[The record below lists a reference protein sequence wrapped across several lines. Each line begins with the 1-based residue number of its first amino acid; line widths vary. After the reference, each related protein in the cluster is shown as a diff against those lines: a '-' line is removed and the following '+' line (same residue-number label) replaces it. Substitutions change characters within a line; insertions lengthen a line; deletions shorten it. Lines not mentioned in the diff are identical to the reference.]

1 MIMCLKRHSLNF
13 LEYDI
18 TWVKSKLS
26 GAIGSLRAEEIELQ
40 NWLIFFGCVSEELI
54 VIVAKLDD

>member
-1 MIMCLKRHSLNF
+1 MCLKRHSLNF
-13 LEYDI
+13 LKYDI

-40 NWLIFFGCVSEELI
+40 NWLILFGCVSEELI